1 METINSP
8 LIIEKEKISAL
19 IFPKDEVLTDKAEI
33 IERTQVLNK
42 APILGNTEQR
52 KIKIIFKDN
61 KDVLQVE
68 TTVWATTENN
78 IILKGGVNIPINR
91 ILKVNIF

>member
-8 LIIEKEKISAL
+8 LIIEKEKVSSL
-19 IFPKDEVLTDKAEI
+19 IFPKEEVLTDKAEI

-61 KDVLQVE
+61 KDLLQVE
-68 TTVWATTENN
+68 TTVWATTEGN

-91 ILKVNIF
+91 ILKVNIY